1 MNSKTKLMNSQT
13 HQLINKLL
21 LLSFFIVSTTAKAQ
35 NIIDNFDYANYTNTD
50 KQSKH
55 SQLIFPK
62 GEGKGNPTVN
72 PKTHTLLLNPG
83 NRLLGKSLSNKCIT
97 KVVLHVAKGATP
109 LRSEQFT
116 TPSGYFQQ
124 EGQAWVGQSRQMEI
138 TNNSQ
143 EVLRLERIEVHL
155 ADVSPKQPTSI
166 SFVQTAY
173 DFFKG
178 DKLPVPHLEGADNN
192 NLMFLS
198 GNNKILE
205 LDADGTNATPISTGE
220 TTLTA
225 VYLGNERYEPCMTT
239 CVIRCWSGIKGAAN
253 IRDFNRKHDT
263 ENLYNLSLN
272 AAQVV
277 YVRDKWAFVQD
288 KTGCLALKFNNA
300 MPFQTGDVLSG
311 FVLGK
316 FVRNNFPVLMVEND
330 GIVHVQV
337 EHKEP
342 PITPELDCTKL
353 NLDDCVFGYQPN
365 VMVKAKYRSGKAEL
379 MVNGHSLELLRAF
392 NLTFNLPT
400 KQTYHT
406 LTGLFY
412 TFKEGEIY
420 FIPLQRD
427 GIRKEFVLD
436 EKKPQNS
443 IITTTNTTVVVKRK
457 LKAER
462 WNTICLPFDMSTA
475 ELKEAFGEHTLMA
488 FAAVSDNKLR
498 FKPVK
503 QLQAGVPYLLRTA
516 NNIKLWT
523 MPNTDIIAPN
533 ASMVTH
539 DGVSFCGTYSTKEL
553 AADDTEQFLQG
564 NKLFLPTNNART
576 MPGLR
581 AYFKFTSAAAAKQYQ
596 FVADETTAV
605 ELPHKE
611 LRNEEN
617 ETWYT
622 LDGRSIKA
630 HQLQAGQVY
639 VRRNKKI
646 LIR

>member
-1 MNSKTKLMNSQT
+1 MNSQT
-13 HQLINKLL
+13 SKLINKLL
-21 LLSFFIVSTTAKAQ
+21 LLSLLIVGTTAKAQ

-55 SQLIFPK
+55 CQLIFPK
-62 GEGKGNPTVN
+62 GEGKDNPTVN

-83 NRLLGKSLSNKCIT
+83 NRMLGKSLSNKCIT
-97 KVVLHVAKGATP
+97 KIVLHVAKGSTP
-109 LRSEQFT
+109 LHAAQFT
-116 TPSGYFQQ
+116 TLSGYFKQ
-124 EGQAWVGQSRQMEI
+124 EEQAWVGQSRQMEI

-143 EVLRLERIEVHL
+143 EVLRIERIVVHL
-155 ADVSPKQPTSI
+155 ADVSPKLPTTI
-166 SFVQTAY
+166 SFAQPAY

-178 DKLPVPHLEGADNN
+178 DKLPALHIEGADDN
-192 NLMFLS
+192 NLIYLS

-253 IRDFNRKHDT
+253 IRDFNKKHDT

-365 VMVKAKYRSGKAEL
+365 VAVRAKYRTGKAEL
-379 MVNGHSLELLRAF
+379 MVNGQSLELLRAF

-420 FIPLQRD
+420 FIPLQRN

-443 IITTTNTTVVVKRK
+443 IITTTNTAIVVKRK

-503 QLQAGVPYLLRTA
+503 QLQAGVPYLLKTA
-516 NNIKLWT
+516 NNIKSWT

-564 NKLFLPTNNART
+564 NKLLLPAYNART

-611 LRNEEN
+611 QRDEEN
-617 ETWYT
+617 ETWHT
-622 LDGRSIKA
+622 LDGRRIKA

>member
-1 MNSKTKLMNSQT
+1 MNSQT
-13 HQLINKLL
+13 SKLINKLL
-21 LLSFFIVSTTAKAQ
+21 LLSLLIVGTTAKAQ

-55 SQLIFPK
+55 CQLIFPK
-62 GEGKGNPTVN
+62 GEGKDNPTVN

-83 NRLLGKSLSNKCIT
+83 NRMLGKSLSNKCIT
-97 KVVLHVAKGATP
+97 KIVLHVAKGSTP
-109 LRSEQFT
+109 LHAAQFT
-116 TPSGYFQQ
+116 TLSGYFKQ
-124 EGQAWVGQSRQMEI
+124 EEQAWVGQSRQMEI

-143 EVLRLERIEVHL
+143 EVLRIERIVVHL
-155 ADVSPKQPTSI
+155 ADVSPKLPTTI
-166 SFVQTAY
+166 SFAQPAY

-178 DKLPVPHLEGADNN
+178 DKLPAPHIEGADDN
-192 NLMFLS
+192 NLIYLS

-253 IRDFNRKHDT
+253 IRDFNKKHVT

-365 VMVKAKYRSGKAEL
+365 VAVRAKYRTGKAEL
-379 MVNGHSLELLRAF
+379 MVNGQSLELLRAF

-420 FIPLQRD
+420 FIPLQRN

-443 IITTTNTTVVVKRK
+443 IITTTNTAIVVKRK

-503 QLQAGVPYLLRTA
+503 QLQAGVPYLLKTA
-516 NNIKLWT
+516 NNIKSWT

-564 NKLFLPTNNART
+564 NKLLLPAYNART

-611 LRNEEN
+611 QRDEEN
-617 ETWYT
+617 ETWHT
-622 LDGRSIKA
+622 LDGRRIKA

-639 VRRNKKI
+639 VRRSKKI

>member
-1 MNSKTKLMNSQT
+1 MNSQT

-21 LLSFFIVSTTAKAQ
+21 LLSFFIVSPSAKAQ
-35 NIIDNFDYANYTNTD
+35 DLIETFDYANHTNTD
-50 KQSKH
+50 KESKH
-55 SQLIFPK
+55 CQLIFPK

-124 EGQAWVGQSRQMEI
+124 EEQAWVGQSRQMEI

-143 EVLRLERIEVHL
+143 EVLRIERIEVHL
-155 ADVSPKQPTSI
+155 ADVSPKQPTTI
-166 SFVQTAY
+166 SFAQPAY

-178 DKLPVPHLEGADNN
+178 DKLPVPHIEGADDN
-192 NLMFLS
+192 NLIYLS

-253 IRDFNRKHDT
+253 IRDFNKKHDT

-288 KTGCLALKFNNA
+288 KTGCLALKFNNI

-330 GIVHVQV
+330 GTDHVQV

-342 PITPELDCTKL
+342 ATPPELDCTKL

-365 VMVKAKYRSGKAEL
+365 VMVRAKYRTGKAEL
-379 MVNGHSLELLRAF
+379 MVNGQSLELLHAF
-392 NLTFNLPT
+392 GIKFTLPT

-412 TFKEGEIY
+412 TFKEGEIC
-420 FIPLQRD
+420 FIPLERN
-427 GIRKEFVLD
+427 GIRKELVLD

-443 IITTTNTTVVVKRK
+443 IITTTNTAVVVKRK

-462 WNTICLPFDMSTA
+462 WNTICLPFDMSTT

-488 FAAVSDNKLR
+488 FAAVADNKLR

-503 QLQAGVPYLLRTA
+503 QLQAGVPYLLKTA
-516 NNIKLWT
+516 NNIKSWT
-523 MPNTDIIAPN
+523 MPNTDINATN

-539 DGVSFCGTYSTKEL
+539 DGVSFCGTYNAKEL

-564 NKLFLPTNNART
+564 NKLLLPAYNART

-611 LRNEEN
+611 QRDEEN

>member
-1 MNSKTKLMNSQT
+1 MNSQT
-13 HQLINKLL
+13 NKLISKLL
-21 LLSFFIVSTTAKAQ
+21 LLSFFIIGTTAKAQ
-35 NIIDNFDYANYTNTD
+35 NIIDTFDYANYTNTD

-55 SQLIFPK
+55 CQLIFPK

-83 NRLLGKSLSNKCIT
+83 NRMLGKSLSNKCIT
-97 KVVLHVAKGATP
+97 KVVLHVAKGSTP
-109 LRSEQFT
+109 LHAAQFI
-116 TPSGYFQQ
+116 TPSGYFKQ
-124 EGQAWVGQSRQMEI
+124 EEQAWVGQSRQMEI

-143 EVLRLERIEVHL
+143 EVLRIERIEVHL
-155 ADVSPKQPTSI
+155 ADVSPKQPTTI
-166 SFVQTAY
+166 SFTQPAY

-178 DKLPVPHLEGADNN
+178 DKLPVPHIEGADNN
-192 NLMFLS
+192 NLIYLS

-205 LDADGTNATPISTGE
+205 LDADGTNATPLSTGE

-253 IRDFNRKHDT
+253 IRDFNKKHDT

-272 AAQVV
+272 AAEVV
-277 YVRDKWAFVQD
+277 FVRDKWAFVQD

-330 GIVHVQV
+330 GIDHVKV

-353 NLDDCVFGYQPN
+353 NLDDCIFGYQPN
-365 VMVKAKYRSGKAEL
+365 VMVMAKYRTGKAEL
-379 MVNGHSLELLRAF
+379 MVNGHSLELLHAF
-392 NLTFNLPT
+392 NLTLNLPT
-400 KQTYHT
+400 EQTYHT

-420 FIPLQRD
+420 FIPLQRN

-443 IITTTNTTVVVKRK
+443 IITTTNTAVVVKRK

-475 ELKEAFGEHTLMA
+475 ELKETFGEHILMA
-488 FAAVSDNKLR
+488 FAAVSDKKLR
-498 FKPVK
+498 FNPVK
-503 QLQAGVPYLLRTA
+503 QLQAGVPYLLKTA
-516 NNIKLWT
+516 NNIKSWT
-523 MPNTDIIAPN
+523 MPNTNIIAPN

-539 DGVSFCGTYSTKEL
+539 DGVSFCGTYNAKEL

-564 NKLFLPTNNART
+564 NKLFLPANNART

-581 AYFKFTSAAAAKQYQ
+581 AYFKFSSAAAAKQYQ
-596 FVADETTAV
+596 FVANETTVV

-611 LRNEEN
+611 QRDEEN

-622 LDGRSIKA
+622 LDGRCIKKE
-630 HQLQAGQVY
+630 QRQAGQVY

>member
-1 MNSKTKLMNSQT
+1 MNSQT
-13 HQLINKLL
+13 SKLINKLL
-21 LLSFFIVSTTAKAQ
+21 LLSLLIVGTTAKAQ

-55 SQLIFPK
+55 CQLIFPK
-62 GEGKGNPTVN
+62 GEGKDNPTVN

-83 NRLLGKSLSNKCIT
+83 NRMLGKSLSNKCIT
-97 KVVLHVAKGATP
+97 KIVLHVAKGSTP
-109 LRSEQFT
+109 LHAAQFT
-116 TPSGYFQQ
+116 TLSGYFKQ
-124 EGQAWVGQSRQMEI
+124 EEQAWVGQSRQMEI

-143 EVLRLERIEVHL
+143 EVLRIERIVVHL
-155 ADVSPKQPTSI
+155 ADVSPKLPTTI
-166 SFVQTAY
+166 SFAQPAY

-178 DKLPVPHLEGADNN
+178 DKLPAPHIEGADDN
-192 NLMFLS
+192 NLIYLS

-253 IRDFNRKHDT
+253 IRDFNKKHDT

-365 VMVKAKYRSGKAEL
+365 VAVRAKYRTGKAEL
-379 MVNGHSLELLRAF
+379 MVNGQSLELLRAF

-420 FIPLQRD
+420 FIPLQRN

-443 IITTTNTTVVVKRK
+443 IITTTNTAIVVKRK

-503 QLQAGVPYLLRTA
+503 QLQAGVPYLLKTA
-516 NNIKLWT
+516 NNIKSWT

-564 NKLFLPTNNART
+564 NKLLLPAYNART

-605 ELPHKE
+605 ELPHQE
-611 LRNEEN
+611 QRDEEN
-617 ETWYT
+617 ETWHT
-622 LDGRSIKA
+622 LDGRRIKA

>member
-1 MNSKTKLMNSQT
+1 MNSQT
-13 HQLINKLL
+13 SKLINKLL
-21 LLSFFIVSTTAKAQ
+21 LLSLLIVGTTAKAQ

-55 SQLIFPK
+55 CQLIFPK
-62 GEGKGNPTVN
+62 GEGKDNPTVN

-83 NRLLGKSLSNKCIT
+83 NRMLGKSLSNKCIT
-97 KVVLHVAKGATP
+97 KIVLHVAKGSTP
-109 LRSEQFT
+109 LHAAQFT
-116 TPSGYFQQ
+116 TLSGYFKQ
-124 EGQAWVGQSRQMEI
+124 EEQAWVGQSRQMEI

-143 EVLRLERIEVHL
+143 EVLRIERIVVHL
-155 ADVSPKQPTSI
+155 ADVSPKLPTTI
-166 SFVQTAY
+166 SFAQPAY

-178 DKLPVPHLEGADNN
+178 DKLPAPHIEGADDN
-192 NLMFLS
+192 NLIYLS

-253 IRDFNRKHDT
+253 IRDFNKKHDT

-365 VMVKAKYRSGKAEL
+365 VAVRAKYRTGKAEL
-379 MVNGHSLELLRAF
+379 MVNGQSLELLRAF

-420 FIPLQRD
+420 FIPLQRN

-443 IITTTNTTVVVKRK
+443 IITTTNTAIVVKRK

-462 WNTICLPFDMSTA
+462 WNTICLPFNMSTA

-503 QLQAGVPYLLRTA
+503 QLQAGVPYLLKTA
-516 NNIKLWT
+516 NNIKSWT

-564 NKLFLPTNNART
+564 IKLLLPAYNART

-611 LRNEEN
+611 QRDEEN
-617 ETWYT
+617 ETWHT
-622 LDGRSIKA
+622 LDGRRIKA

>member
-1 MNSKTKLMNSQT
+1 MNSRTNKLIS
-13 HQLINKLL
+13 KLL
-21 LLSFFIVSTTAKAQ
+21 LLSFFIVGTTAKAQ
-35 NIIDNFDYANYTNTD
+35 NIIDTFDYANYTNTD

-55 SQLIFPK
+55 CQLIFPK
-62 GEGKGNPTVN
+62 GEGKDNPTVN

-83 NRLLGKSLSNKCIT
+83 NRMLGKSLSNKCIT
-97 KVVLHVAKGATP
+97 KIVLHVAKGSSP
-109 LRSEQFT
+109 LHAAQFT
-116 TPSGYFQQ
+116 TPSGYFKQ
-124 EGQAWVGQSRQMEI
+124 EEQAWVGQSRQMEI

-143 EVLRLERIEVHL
+143 EVLRIERIEAHL
-155 ADVSPKQPTSI
+155 ADVSPKQPTTI
-166 SFVQTAY
+166 SFTQPAY

-178 DKLPVPHLEGADNN
+178 DKLPVPHIEGADDN
-192 NLMFLS
+192 NLIYLS

-225 VYLGNERYEPCMTT
+225 VYFGNERYEPCMTT
-239 CVIRCWSGIKGAAN
+239 CAIRCWSGIKGAAN
-253 IRDFNRKHDT
+253 IRDFNKKHDT

-288 KTGCLALKFNNA
+288 KTGCLALKFNNI

-353 NLDDCVFGYQPN
+353 NLDDCVYGYQPN
-365 VMVKAKYRSGKAEL
+365 VAVRAKYRSGKAEL
-379 MVNGHSLELLRAF
+379 MVNGQSLELLRAF

-420 FIPLQRD
+420 FIPLQRN

-443 IITTTNTTVVVKRK
+443 IITTTNTAIVVKRK

-462 WNTICLPFDMSTA
+462 WNTICLPFDMSAA

-516 NNIKLWT
+516 NNIKSWT

-539 DGVSFCGTYSTKEL
+539 DGVSFCGTYNAKEL

-564 NKLFLPTNNART
+564 NKLFLPANNARS

-581 AYFKFTSAAAAKQYQ
+581 AYFKFTSAAAAKEYQ

-605 ELPHKE
+605 EVPHKE
-611 LRNEEN
+611 QRDEEN

-622 LDGRSIKA
+622 LDGRRIKA

-639 VRRNKKI
+639 VRQNKKI

>member
-1 MNSKTKLMNSQT
+1 MNSQT
-13 HQLINKLL
+13 SKLINKLL
-21 LLSFFIVSTTAKAQ
+21 LLSLLIVGTTAKAQ

-55 SQLIFPK
+55 CQLIFPK
-62 GEGKGNPTVN
+62 GEGKDNPTVN

-83 NRLLGKSLSNKCIT
+83 NRMLGKSLSNKCIT
-97 KVVLHVAKGATP
+97 KIVLHVAKGSTP
-109 LRSEQFT
+109 LHAAQFT
-116 TPSGYFQQ
+116 TLSGYFKQ
-124 EGQAWVGQSRQMEI
+124 EEQAWVGQSRQMEI

-143 EVLRLERIEVHL
+143 EVLRIERIVVHL
-155 ADVSPKQPTSI
+155 ADVSPKLPTTI
-166 SFVQTAY
+166 SFAQPAY

-178 DKLPVPHLEGADNN
+178 DKLPAPHIEGADDN
-192 NLMFLS
+192 NLIYLS

-253 IRDFNRKHDT
+253 IRDFNKKHDT

-365 VMVKAKYRSGKAEL
+365 VAVRAKYRTGKAEL
-379 MVNGHSLELLRAF
+379 MVNGQSLELLRAF

-420 FIPLQRD
+420 FIPLQRN

-443 IITTTNTTVVVKRK
+443 IITTTNTAIVVKRK

-462 WNTICLPFDMSTA
+462 WDTICLPFDMSTA

-503 QLQAGVPYLLRTA
+503 QLQAGVPYLLKTA
-516 NNIKLWT
+516 NNIKSWT

-564 NKLFLPTNNART
+564 NKLLLPAYNART

-611 LRNEEN
+611 QRDEEN
-617 ETWYT
+617 ETWHT
-622 LDGRSIKA
+622 LDGRRIKA

>member
-1 MNSKTKLMNSQT
+1 MNSQT

-21 LLSFFIVSTTAKAQ
+21 LLSFFIVGTTAKAQ
-35 NIIDNFDYANYTNTD
+35 DIIETFDYANHTNTD
-50 KQSKH
+50 KESKH
-55 SQLIFPK
+55 CQLIFPK

-97 KVVLHVAKGATP
+97 KVVLHVAKGGAP

-178 DKLPVPHLEGADNN
+178 DKLPVPHIEGADNN

-198 GNNKILE
+198 GNNTILE
-205 LDADGTNATPISTGE
+205 LNADGTNATPIATGT

-225 VYLGNERYEPCMTT
+225 VYLGDERHAPSMTT
-239 CVIRCWSGIKGAAN
+239 CVMRCWSGIKGAAN
-253 IRDFNRKHDT
+253 IREFNKKHDT
-263 ENLYNLSLN
+263 ESLYNLSLN
-272 AAQVV
+272 AAEVV
-277 YVRDKWAFVQD
+277 FVRNKWAFVRD
-288 KTGCLALKFNNA
+288 KTGCLALKFNNT

-316 FVRNNFPVLMVEND
+316 FVRNYFPVLMVEND
-330 GIVHVQV
+330 GTGHVQV

-342 PITPELDCTKL
+342 PTPTELDCTKL
-353 NLDDCVFGYQPN
+353 NLDDCVFGCQPN
-365 VMVKAKYRSGKAEL
+365 VAVKVKGRTGKAEL

-392 NLTFNLPT
+392 NLTFTLPT

-420 FIPLQRD
+420 FIPLQRY
-427 GIRKEFVLD
+427 GIRKELVLD
-436 EKKPQNS
+436 EGKPQNT
-443 IITTTNTTVVVKRK
+443 IITTTNTAVVVKRK

-462 WNTICLPFDMSTA
+462 WNTICLPFDMSAT
-475 ELKEAFGEHTLMA
+475 ELKEAFGDHTLMA
-488 FAAVSDNKLR
+488 FSAVSNNKLH
-498 FKPVK
+498 FNPVT

-516 NNIKLWT
+516 HNIKSWT
-523 MPNTDIIAPN
+523 MANTDIIAPY

-539 DGVSFCGTYSTKEL
+539 DGVSFCGTYNAKEL
-553 AADDTEQFLQG
+553 TADDTEQFLQG
-564 NKLFLPTNNART
+564 NKLFLPANNART
-576 MPGLR
+576 MSGLR
-581 AYFKFTSAAAAKQYQ
+581 AYFKFSSAAAAKQYQ
-596 FVADETTAV
+596 FVANETTVV

-611 LRNEEN
+611 QRDEEN

-622 LDGRSIKA
+622 LDGRCIKKE
-630 HQLQAGQVY
+630 QRQAGQVY

>member
-1 MNSKTKLMNSQT
+1 MNSQT
-13 HQLINKLL
+13 NKLINKLL
-21 LLSFFIVSTTAKAQ
+21 LISFFIVDITAKAQ

-55 SQLIFPK
+55 CQLIFPK

-83 NRLLGKSLSNKCIT
+83 NRLVGKSLSNKCIT
-97 KVVLHVAKGATP
+97 KVVVHVAKGSAP
-109 LRSEQFT
+109 LHAAQFI
-116 TPSGYFQQ
+116 TPSGYFKQ
-124 EGQAWVGQSRQMEI
+124 EEQAWVGQSRQMEI

-143 EVLRLERIEVHL
+143 EVLRIERIEVHL
-155 ADVSPKQPTSI
+155 ADISPKQPTTI
-166 SFVQTAY
+166 SFTQPAY

-178 DKLPVPHLEGADNN
+178 DKLPVPHIEGADDY
-192 NLMFLS
+192 NLIYLS

-253 IRDFNRKHDT
+253 IRDFNKKHDT

-316 FVRNNFPVLMVEND
+316 FVRNFFPVLMVEND

-365 VMVKAKYRSGKAEL
+365 AMVKAKYRTGKAEL
-379 MVNGHSLELLRAF
+379 MVNGHNLELLRAF
-392 NLTFNLPT
+392 NLTLNLPT
-400 KQTYHT
+400 EQTYHT

-427 GIRKEFVLD
+427 GIRKELVLD
-436 EKKPQNS
+436 EEKPQNN
-443 IITTTNTTVVVKRK
+443 IITTTNTAVVVKRK

-462 WNTICLPFDMSTA
+462 WNTICLPFDMSAT
-475 ELKEAFGEHTLMA
+475 ELKEAFGDHTLMA
-488 FAAVSDNKLR
+488 FSTVSNSKLQ
-498 FKPVK
+498 FKPIT

-523 MPNTDIIAPN
+523 MPNTDIIAPY
-533 ASMVTH
+533 ASMVTR
-539 DGVSFCGTYSTKEL
+539 DGVSFCGTYNAKEL

-564 NKLFLPTNNART
+564 NKLFLPANNART

-581 AYFKFTSAAAAKQYQ
+581 AYFKFSSAAAAKQYQ
-596 FVADETTAV
+596 FVADETTVV

-611 LRNEEN
+611 QRDEEN

-622 LDGRSIKA
+622 LDGRCIKKE
-630 HQLQAGQVY
+630 QRQAGQVY

>member
-1 MNSKTKLMNSQT
+1 MNSQT
-13 HQLINKLL
+13 NKLISKLL
-21 LLSFFIVSTTAKAQ
+21 LLSFFIVGTTAKAQ
-35 NIIDNFDYANYTNTD
+35 NIIDTFDYANYTNTD

-55 SQLIFPK
+55 CQLIFPK
-62 GEGKGNPTVN
+62 GEGKDNPTVN

-83 NRLLGKSLSNKCIT
+83 NRLVGKSLSNKCIT
-97 KVVLHVAKGATP
+97 KVVLHVAKGSTP
-109 LRSEQFT
+109 LHAAQFT

-143 EVLRLERIEVHL
+143 EVLRIERIEVHL
-155 ADVSPKQPTSI
+155 ADVSPKQPTTI
-166 SFVQTAY
+166 SFTQPAY

-178 DKLPVPHLEGADNN
+178 DKLPVPHIEGADDN
-192 NLMFLS
+192 NLIYLS

-205 LDADGTNATPISTGE
+205 LNADGTNATPLLTGE

-225 VYLGNERYEPCMTT
+225 VYLGNERYESCMTT

-253 IRDFNRKHDT
+253 IRDFNKKHDT

-277 YVRDKWAFVQD
+277 YVCDKWAFVQD

-316 FVRNNFPVLMVEND
+316 FVRNFFPALMVEND
-330 GIVHVQV
+330 GTDHVQV

-342 PITPELDCTKL
+342 ATPPELDCTKL

-365 VMVKAKYRSGKAEL
+365 VAVRAKYRTGKAEL
-379 MVNGHSLELLRAF
+379 MVNGQSLELLHAF
-392 NLTFNLPT
+392 GIKFTLPT

-443 IITTTNTTVVVKRK
+443 IITTTNTAVVVKRK

-475 ELKEAFGEHTLMA
+475 ELKETFGEHILMA
-488 FAAVSDNKLR
+488 FAAVSDNILR

-503 QLQAGVPYLLRTA
+503 QLQAGVPYLLKTA
-516 NNIKLWT
+516 NNIKSWT
-523 MPNTDIIAPN
+523 MPNTDIIATN

-539 DGVSFCGTYSTKEL
+539 DGVSFCGTYSAKEL

-564 NKLFLPTNNART
+564 NKLFLPANNART

>member
-1 MNSKTKLMNSQT
+1 MNSQT

-21 LLSFFIVSTTAKAQ
+21 LLSLLIVGTTAKAQ
-35 NIIDNFDYANYTNTD
+35 NIIETFDYANHTNTD
-50 KQSKH
+50 KESKH
-55 SQLIFPK
+55 CQLIFPK

-97 KVVLHVAKGATP
+97 KVVLHVAKGAIP

-155 ADVSPKQPTSI
+155 ADVSPKQPTTI
-166 SFVQTAY
+166 SFVQPAY

-178 DKLPVPHLEGADNN
+178 DKLPVPHLEGAENN
-192 NLMFLS
+192 DLMYLS

-205 LDADGTNATPISTGE
+205 LNADGTNATPIATGT

-225 VYLGNERYEPCMTT
+225 VYLGDERHAPCMTT
-239 CVIRCWSGIKGAAN
+239 CVMRCWSGIKGAAN
-253 IRDFNRKHDT
+253 IREFNKKHDT
-263 ENLYNLSLN
+263 ESLYNLSLN
-272 AAQVV
+272 AAEVV
-277 YVRDKWAFVQD
+277 FVRNKWAFVRD
-288 KTGCLALKFNNA
+288 KTGCLALKFNNT

-316 FVRNNFPVLMVEND
+316 FVRNYFPVLMVEND
-330 GIVHVQV
+330 GTGHVQV

-342 PITPELDCTKL
+342 PTPTELDCTKL

-365 VMVKAKYRSGKAEL
+365 VAVKVKGRTGKAEL

-392 NLTFNLPT
+392 NLTFTLPT

-427 GIRKEFVLD
+427 GIRKELVLD
-436 EKKPQNS
+436 EGKPQNN
-443 IITTTNTTVVVKRK
+443 IITTTNTAVVVKRK

-462 WNTICLPFDMSTA
+462 WNTICLPFNMSAT
-475 ELKEAFGEHTLMA
+475 ELKEAFGVHTLMA
-488 FAAVSDNKLR
+488 FSTVSNNKLQ
-498 FKPVK
+498 FKPVT

-516 NNIKLWT
+516 HNIKSWT
-523 MPNTDIIAPN
+523 MPNTDIIAPY

-539 DGVSFCGTYSTKEL
+539 DGVSFCGTYNAKEL
-553 AADDTEQFLQG
+553 TADDTELFLQG
-564 NKLFLPTNNART
+564 NKLFLPANNART

-581 AYFKFTSAAAAKQYQ
+581 AYFKFSSAAAAKQYQ
-596 FVADETTAV
+596 FVADETTVV

-611 LRNEEN
+611 QRDEEN

-622 LDGRSIKA
+622 LDGRCIKKE
-630 HQLQAGQVY
+630 QRQAGLVY

>member
-1 MNSKTKLMNSQT
+1 
-13 HQLINKLL
+13 
-21 LLSFFIVSTTAKAQ
+21 
-35 NIIDNFDYANYTNTD
+35 
-50 KQSKH
+50 
-55 SQLIFPK
+55 
-62 GEGKGNPTVN
+62 
-72 PKTHTLLLNPG
+72 
-83 NRLLGKSLSNKCIT
+83 
-97 KVVLHVAKGATP
+97 
-109 LRSEQFT
+109 
-116 TPSGYFQQ
+116 
-124 EGQAWVGQSRQMEI
+124 MEI

-143 EVLRLERIEVHL
+143 EVLRIERIVVHL
-155 ADVSPKQPTSI
+155 ADVSPKLPTTI
-166 SFVQTAY
+166 SFAQPAY

-178 DKLPVPHLEGADNN
+178 DKLPAPHIEGADDN
-192 NLMFLS
+192 NLIYLS

-253 IRDFNRKHDT
+253 IRDFNKKHDT

-365 VMVKAKYRSGKAEL
+365 VAVRAKYRTGKAEL
-379 MVNGHSLELLRAF
+379 MVNGQSLELLRAF

-420 FIPLQRD
+420 FIPLQRN

-443 IITTTNTTVVVKRK
+443 IITTTNTAIVVKRK

-503 QLQAGVPYLLRTA
+503 QLQAGVPYLLKTA
-516 NNIKLWT
+516 NNIKSWT

-564 NKLFLPTNNART
+564 NKLLLPAYNART

-611 LRNEEN
+611 QRDEEN
-617 ETWYT
+617 ETWHT
-622 LDGRSIKA
+622 LDGRRIKA

>member
-1 MNSKTKLMNSQT
+1 MNSQT
-13 HQLINKLL
+13 SKLINKLL
-21 LLSFFIVSTTAKAQ
+21 LLSLLIVGTTAKAQ
-35 NIIDNFDYANYTNTD
+35 NIIDTFDYANYTNTD

-55 SQLIFPK
+55 CQLIFPK
-62 GEGKGNPTVN
+62 GEGKDNPTVN

-83 NRLLGKSLSNKCIT
+83 NRMLGKSLSNKCIT
-97 KVVLHVAKGATP
+97 KIVLHVAKGSTP
-109 LRSEQFT
+109 LHAAQFT
-116 TPSGYFQQ
+116 TLSGYFKQ
-124 EGQAWVGQSRQMEI
+124 EEQAWVGQSRQMEI

-143 EVLRLERIEVHL
+143 EVLRIERIVVHL
-155 ADVSPKQPTSI
+155 ADVSPKLPTTI
-166 SFVQTAY
+166 SFAQPAY

-178 DKLPVPHLEGADNN
+178 DKLPAPHIEGADDN
-192 NLMFLS
+192 NLIYLS

-253 IRDFNRKHDT
+253 IRDFNKKHDT

-365 VMVKAKYRSGKAEL
+365 VAVRAKYRTGKAEL
-379 MVNGHSLELLRAF
+379 MVNGQSLELLRAF

-420 FIPLQRD
+420 FIPLQRN

-443 IITTTNTTVVVKRK
+443 IITTTNTAIVVKRK

-462 WNTICLPFDMSTA
+462 GNTICLPFDISTA

-503 QLQAGVPYLLRTA
+503 QLQAGVPYLLKTA
-516 NNIKLWT
+516 NNIKSWT

-564 NKLFLPTNNART
+564 NKLLLPAYNART

-611 LRNEEN
+611 QRDEEN
-617 ETWYT
+617 ETWHT
-622 LDGRSIKA
+622 LDGRRIKA